1 MPFARTSSSTRRSA
15 PERWTRSSVSTF
27 MPELAGMVRAEDVS
41 AAVVFALERPRT
53 QRILELAF
61 RPMSESSW
69 G

>member
-1 MPFARTSSSTRRSA
+1 
-15 PERWTRSSVSTF
+15 